1 MKYFIKI
8 FISSPAG
15 AGAESSRASAVN
27 SPAVMAEEEGK
38 QEMTE
43 ETGSQSQEEGCQAEE
58 ELELE
63 TDFFGLNDTKKED
76 NVQVK
81 HLLIPRSTISMKITK
96 S

>member
-1 MKYFIKI
+1 
-8 FISSPAG
+8 
-15 AGAESSRASAVN
+15 
-27 SPAVMAEEEGK
+27 MAEEEGK

-81 HLLIPRSTISMKITK
+81 HLLSPRSTISMKITK

>member
-15 AGAESSRASAVN
+15 AESSRTSSVN

-43 ETGSQSQEEGCQAEE
+43 EIQSQGQEDDGCQADD

-63 TDFFGLNDTKKED
+63 TDFFGLNDINKDD
-76 NVQVK
+76 NMKVK
-81 HLLIPRSTISMKITK
+81 AFFRSRILILCKY
-96 S
+96 

>member
-8 FISSPAG
+8 LISSPAG
-15 AGAESSRASAVN
+15 AESSRTSSVS

-81 HLLIPRSTISMKITK
+81 HLLSPRSTISMKITK

>member
-8 FISSPAG
+8 LISSPAG
-15 AGAESSRASAVN
+15 TESSRTSSVS

-43 ETGSQSQEEGCQAEE
+43 ETQSKVQEDESFQEDD

-63 TDFFGLNDTKKED
+63 TDFFGLNDVSKQDDMK
-76 NVQVK
+76 VK
-81 HLLIPRSTISMKITK
+81 VLFGPRSEC
-96 S
+96 

>member
-15 AGAESSRASAVN
+15 AESSRTSSVN

-43 ETGSQSQEEGCQAEE
+43 EIQSQGQEDD

-63 TDFFGLNDTKKED
+63 TDFFGLNDINKDD
-76 NVQVK
+76 NMKVK
-81 HLLIPRSTISMKITK
+81 AFFRSTILILCKY
-96 S
+96 